1 MISSTKSK
9 LAICLFSFGLAVS
22 SFGYSVK
29 AENGLNGVTVT
40 TEAPTQ
46 QVQPVQTQE
55 SQQPVQTGTQQTQ
68 GNSNSTTK
76 PSSSNKER
84 VDAIGSMFDNVGVDN
99 ESMQKANTYLN
110 PTARVLNTIM
120 AIILG
125 FTSLAL
131 FLISA
136 LDLLYIAFPPIR
148 SLLNVQ
154 GGSTSS
160 GIGIGASSG
169 IGIGASSGIGIG
181 ASSGI
186 GIGAS
191 AGGSQT
197 SSFRWISDEAVAAV
211 SEAGSGQSSGGW
223 VNSVQKPKTKCVIV
237 SYLKKRSFFLIVF
250 AICCILFSTTVFT
263 DLGIKLG
270 TWLIGVITGAS
281 NSIPT

>member
-9 LAICLFSFGLAVS
+9 LAICLFSFGLVVS

-55 SQQPVQTGTQQTQ
+55 SQQPVQIGTQQTQ

-84 VDAIGSMFDNVGVDN
+84 ADAIGSMFDNVGVDN

-110 PTARVLNTIM
+110 PTARLLNTIM

-160 GIGIGASSG
+160 GIGASV
-169 IGIGASSGIGIG
+169 
-181 ASSGI
+181 
-186 GIGAS
+186 
-191 AGGSQT
+191 GGSQT
-197 SSFRWISDEAVAAV
+197 SSFFSRWISDEAVASV
-211 SEAGSGQSSGGW
+211 VKAGSEQSSGGFM
-223 VNSVQKPKTKCVIV
+223 VNSAQKPKTKSVIV
-237 SYLKKRSFFLIVF
+237 GYLKKRSFFLIVF

-263 DLGIKLG
+263 DLGIKVG
-270 TWLIGVITGAS
+270 TWLLGVITGAS

>member
-9 LAICLFSFGLAVS
+9 LAICLFSFGLVVS

-84 VDAIGSMFDNVGVDN
+84 ADAIGSMFDNVGVDN

-110 PTARVLNTIM
+110 PTARILNTIM

-160 GIGIGASSG
+160 GIGASV
-169 IGIGASSGIGIG
+169 
-181 ASSGI
+181 
-186 GIGAS
+186 
-191 AGGSQT
+191 GGSQT
-197 SSFRWISDEAVAAV
+197 SSFFSRWISDEAVASV
-211 SEAGSGQSSGGW
+211 VKAGSEQSSGGFGGGGFGGGM
-223 VNSVQKPKTKCVIV
+223 VSSAQKPKTKSVIV
-237 SYLKKRSFFLIVF
+237 GYLKKRSFFLIVF

-263 DLGIKLG
+263 DLGIKVG
-270 TWLIGVITGAS
+270 TWLLGVITGVS

>member
-9 LAICLFSFGLAVS
+9 LAICLFSFGLVVS

-55 SQQPVQTGTQQTQ
+55 SQQPVQIGTQQTQ

-84 VDAIGSMFDNVGVDN
+84 ADAIGSMFDNVGVDN

-110 PTARVLNTIM
+110 PTARLLNTIM

-160 GIGIGASSG
+160 GIGASV
-169 IGIGASSGIGIG
+169 
-181 ASSGI
+181 
-186 GIGAS
+186 
-191 AGGSQT
+191 GGSQT
-197 SSFRWISDEAVAAV
+197 SSFFSRWISDEAVASV
-211 SEAGSGQSSGGW
+211 VKAGSEQSSGGFM
-223 VNSVQKPKTKCVIV
+223 VSSAQKPKTKSVIV
-237 SYLKKRSFFLIVF
+237 GYLKKRSFFLIVF

-263 DLGIKLG
+263 DLGIKVG
-270 TWLIGVITGAS
+270 TWLLGVITGAS

>member
-9 LAICLFSFGLAVS
+9 LAICLFSFGLVVS

-84 VDAIGSMFDNVGVDN
+84 ADAIGSMFDNVGVDN

-110 PTARVLNTIM
+110 PTARILNTIM

-160 GIGIGASSG
+160 GIGASV
-169 IGIGASSGIGIG
+169 
-181 ASSGI
+181 
-186 GIGAS
+186 
-191 AGGSQT
+191 GGSQT
-197 SSFRWISDEAVAAV
+197 SSFFSRWISDEAVASV
-211 SEAGSGQSSGGW
+211 VKAGSEQSSGGFM
-223 VNSVQKPKTKCVIV
+223 VSSAQKPKTKSVIV
-237 SYLKKRSFFLIVF
+237 GYLKKRSFFLIVF

-263 DLGIKLG
+263 DLGIKVG
-270 TWLIGVITGAS
+270 TWLLGVITGAS

>member
-9 LAICLFSFGLAVS
+9 LAICLFSFGLVVS

-84 VDAIGSMFDNVGVDN
+84 ADAIGSMFDNVGVDN

-110 PTARVLNTIM
+110 PTARILNTIM

-160 GIGIGASSG
+160 GIGASV
-169 IGIGASSGIGIG
+169 
-181 ASSGI
+181 
-186 GIGAS
+186 
-191 AGGSQT
+191 GGSQT
-197 SSFRWISDEAVAAV
+197 SSFFSRWISDEAVASV
-211 SEAGSGQSSGGW
+211 VKAGSEQSSGGFG
-223 VNSVQKPKTKCVIV
+223 VSSAQKPKTKSVIV
-237 SYLKKRSFFLIVF
+237 GYLKKRSFFLIVF

-263 DLGIKLG
+263 DLGIKVG
-270 TWLIGVITGAS
+270 TWLLGVITGVS

>member
-1 MISSTKSK
+1 MISPTKSK

-46 QVQPVQTQE
+46 QV
-55 SQQPVQTGTQQTQ
+55 QPVQTGTQQTQ

-160 GIGIGASSG
+160 GIGIGAS
-169 IGIGASSGIGIG
+169 
-181 ASSGI
+181 
-186 GIGAS
+186 

-223 VNSVQKPKTKCVIV
+223 FNSDQKPKTKSVIV

-263 DLGIKLG
+263 DLGIKVG
-270 TWLIGVITGAS
+270 TWLLGVITGAS

>member
-9 LAICLFSFGLAVS
+9 LAICLFSFGLVVS

-110 PTARVLNTIM
+110 PTARILNTIM

-160 GIGIGASSG
+160 GMSG
-169 IGIGASSGIGIG
+169 GF
-181 ASSGI
+181 
-186 GIGAS
+186 
-191 AGGSQT
+191 GGSQT
-197 SSFRWISDEAVAAV
+197 SSFFSRWISDEAVAAV
-211 SEAGSGQSSGGW
+211 AEAGSGQSSGGFDGGMFT
-223 VNSVQKPKTKCVIV
+223 STQKPKTKSVIA

-263 DLGIKLG
+263 DLGIKVG
-270 TWLIGVITGAS
+270 TWLLGVITGAS

>member
-9 LAICLFSFGLAVS
+9 LAICLFSFGLVVS

-46 QVQPVQTQE
+46 QVQPVRTQE

-84 VDAIGSMFDNVGVDN
+84 ADAIRSMFDNVGVDN
-99 ESMQKANTYLN
+99 ESMQKANTYLS
-110 PTARVLNTIM
+110 PTARILNIIM
-120 AIILG
+120 AVILG

-148 SLLNVQ
+148 SHLNAQ

-160 GIGIGASSG
+160 GSVGFTDS
-169 IGIGASSGIGIG
+169 
-181 ASSGI
+181 
-186 GIGAS
+186 
-191 AGGSQT
+191 SQT

-211 SEAGSGQSSGGW
+211 AKAGSGQSSGGFM
-223 VNSVQKPKTKCVIV
+223 VNSAQKPKTKSVIV
-237 SYLKKRSFFLIVF
+237 SYLKKRSFFLVVF

-263 DLGIKLG
+263 DLGIKVG
-270 TWLIGVITGAS
+270 TWLLGLITGAS

>member
-169 IGIGASSGIGIG
+169 IGIGAS
-181 ASSGI
+181 
-186 GIGAS
+186 

>member
-9 LAICLFSFGLAVS
+9 LAICLFSFGLVVS

-84 VDAIGSMFDNVGVDN
+84 ADAIGSMFDNVGVDN

-110 PTARVLNTIM
+110 PTARILNTIM

-160 GIGIGASSG
+160 GIGASV
-169 IGIGASSGIGIG
+169 
-181 ASSGI
+181 
-186 GIGAS
+186 
-191 AGGSQT
+191 GGSQT
-197 SSFRWISDEAVAAV
+197 SSFFSRWISDEAVASV
-211 SEAGSGQSSGGW
+211 VKAGSEQSSGGFGGGGFGGGFGGGM
-223 VNSVQKPKTKCVIV
+223 VSSAQKPKTKSVIV
-237 SYLKKRSFFLIVF
+237 GYLKKRSFFLIVF

-263 DLGIKLG
+263 DLGIKVG
-270 TWLIGVITGAS
+270 TWLLGVITGVS